1 MLSFCLLL
9 FRFASITQPI
19 MKIIFKEDYIMKEKL
34 LKIYNSDT
42 ALARTQGVVIGLMV
56 ATIIVNAINKIKD

>member
-1 MLSFCLLL
+1 MLSFCL
-9 FRFASITQPI
+9 AQKAQPI

-56 ATIIVNAINKIKD
+56 ATIIVNVINKIKD

>member
-1 MLSFCLLL
+1 
-9 FRFASITQPI
+9 
-19 MKIIFKEDYIMKEKL
+19 MKEKL

-56 ATIIVNAINKIKD
+56 AIIIVNAINKIKD

>member
-1 MLSFCLLL
+1 
-9 FRFASITQPI
+9 